1 MSSNVPREQIVFRA
15 DSLLALRSATA
26 AGLGVAALPCYLGDR
41 SAALRRFGQP
51 MPEMEGSLFLLTHP
65 TLRRVTRI
73 RAVLDFIAQ
82 HVGERRGLIEGLE
95 PKLAA

>member
-1 MSSNVPREQIVFRA
+1 
-15 DSLLALRSATA
+15 
-26 AGLGVAALPCYLGDR
+26 
-41 SAALRRFGQP
+41 
-51 MPEMEGSLFLLTHP
+51 MPEIEGSLFLLTHP

-82 HVGERRGLIEGLE
+82 HVGEQRGLIEGRE